1 MTPIF
6 PIFPVL
12 LLFLISF
19 AWLCLRPGIP
29 GMSPDRRYA
38 RAIVR
43 RGLKP
48 VRRKAQV
55 TLRIDAEVI
64 DWFRARGRGYQ
75 TRINSILKAYR
86 DAHRQRA

>member
-1 MTPIF
+1 MKRRA
-6 PIFPVL
+6 
-12 LLFLISF
+12 ISQRSQRRRVVD
-19 AWLCLRPGIP
+19 LSDIP
-29 GMSPDRRYA
+29 EISAQQFA

-55 TLRIDAEVI
+55 TLRIDSEII

-75 TRINSILKAYR
+75 TQINSILKAYKQ
-86 DAHRQRA
+86 AHRESA

>member
-1 MTPIF
+1 MKRRA
-6 PIFPVL
+6 V
-12 LLFLISF
+12 S
-19 AWLCLRPGIP
+19 LRSQHRRGIDLSDIP
-29 GMSPDRRYA
+29 EVSPEQFA

-55 TLRIDAEVI
+55 TLRVDSEVI

-75 TRINSILKAYR
+75 TQINSILKAYKE
-86 DAHRQRA
+86 AHRRSA

>member
-1 MTPIF
+1 MKRRA
-6 PIFPVL
+6 
-12 LLFLISF
+12 ISQRSQRRKSID
-19 AWLCLRPGIP
+19 LSDIP
-29 GMSPDRRYA
+29 EVSPEQFA

-55 TLRIDAEVI
+55 TIRIDSEVI
-64 DWFRARGRGYQ
+64 DWFRAKGRGYQ

-86 DAHRQRA
+86 DAHRESA

>member
-1 MTPIF
+1 MKSRA
-6 PIFPVL
+6 
-12 LLFLISF
+12 ISQSSQRRRVID
-19 AWLCLRPGIP
+19 LSDIP
-29 GMSPDRRYA
+29 EVSPEQFA

-55 TLRIDAEVI
+55 TLRIDSEVI
-64 DWFRARGRGYQ
+64 EWFRARGRGYQ

-86 DAHRQRA
+86 DAHRKSA

>member
-1 MTPIF
+1 MKRRA
-6 PIFPVL
+6 
-12 LLFLISF
+12 ISQ
-19 AWLCLRPGIP
+19 RSQRRKGIDLSDIP
-29 GMSPDRRYA
+29 EVSPEQFA

-55 TLRIDAEVI
+55 TLRIDSEVI

-86 DAHRQRA
+86 DAHRESA

>member
-1 MTPIF
+1 MKRRA
-6 PIFPVL
+6 
-12 LLFLISF
+12 ISQ
-19 AWLCLRPGIP
+19 RSQPRKGIDLSDIP
-29 GMSPDRRYA
+29 EVSPEEFA

-55 TLRIDAEVI
+55 TLRIDSEVI

-86 DAHRQRA
+86 DAHRESA

>member
-1 MTPIF
+1 MKRRA
-6 PIFPVL
+6 
-12 LLFLISF
+12 ISQ
-19 AWLCLRPGIP
+19 RSQRRKGIDLSDIP
-29 GMSPDRRYA
+29 EVPPEQFA

-55 TLRIDAEVI
+55 TLRIDSEVI
-64 DWFRARGRGYQ
+64 EWFRARGRGYQ

-86 DAHRQRA
+86 NAHRESA

>member
-1 MTPIF
+1 MKRRA
-6 PIFPVL
+6 
-12 LLFLISF
+12 ISQ
-19 AWLCLRPGIP
+19 RSQPRKGIDLSDIP
-29 GMSPDRRYA
+29 EVSPAEFA

-55 TLRIDAEVI
+55 TLRIDSEVI

-86 DAHRQRA
+86 DAHRESA